1 MSKSDSKKI
10 VLAVAGVSLS
20 FEPNKTAYNNL
31 INEMTMTNKVAPMA
45 TYLGRIVDAESKE
58 ALNKLMEDY
67 PGCEMQ
73 IVEKVNE
80 IYSPKLEIEV
90 KN

>member
-1 MSKSDSKKI
+1 MSKSKKI
-10 VLAVAGVSLS
+10 AMTVAGVNLS
-20 FEPNKTAYNNL
+20 FEPNKTAFNNL

-45 TYLGRIVDAESKE
+45 TYLGRIVDAEYKD
-58 ALNKLMEDY
+58 ALNQLLEAY

-80 IYSPKLEIEV
+80 IYAPKLEIEV

>member
-1 MSKSDSKKI
+1 MT
-10 VLAVAGVSLS
+10 VAGIALS

-31 INEMTMTNKVAPMA
+31 INEMTLTNKIAPMV
-45 TYLGRIVDAESKE
+45 TYLGRIVDAECKE
-58 ALNKLMEDY
+58 ALTKLMDDY

-80 IYSPKLEIEV
+80 FIRRSLRSK
-90 KN
+90 

>member
-1 MSKSDSKKI
+1 MSKSKKI
-10 VLAVAGVSLS
+10 VMTVDGVSLS

-45 TYLGRIVDAESKE
+45 TYLGRIVDPQSKD

>member
-1 MSKSDSKKI
+1 MSKSKKI
-10 VLAVAGVSLS
+10 VMTVAGVSLS

-73 IVEKVNE
+73 IVEKINE

>member
-1 MSKSDSKKI
+1 MSKAQPI
-10 VLAVAGVSLS
+10 TMTVQGVSLT
-20 FEPNKTAYNNL
+20 FEPNKTAFNNL
-31 INEMTMTNKVAPMA
+31 INEMTLTNKMAPMA
-45 TYLGRIVDAESKE
+45 TYLSRIVSGDCKAQLVE
-58 ALNKLMEDY
+58 LMESY

>member
-31 INEMTMTNKVAPMA
+31 INEMTMTNKVAPIV

>member
-1 MSKSDSKKI
+1 MSKSKKI
-10 VLAVAGVSLS
+10 AMTVAGLSLS

>member
-1 MSKSDSKKI
+1 MSKSNKI
-10 VLAVAGVSLS
+10 ALTVAGVNLT
-20 FEPNKTAYNNL
+20 FEPNKTAFNNL

-45 TYLGRIVDAESKE
+45 TYLHRIVAADCKTQLTELLE
-58 ALNKLMEDY
+58 AY
-67 PGCEMQ
+67 PGSEMQ

>member
-10 VLAVAGVSLS
+10 ALAVAGVSLS

-31 INEMTMTNKVAPMA
+31 MNEMTMTNKVAPMV

>member
-1 MSKSDSKKI
+1 MSKSKKI
-10 VLAVAGVSLS
+10 VMTVAGVSLS

>member
-1 MSKSDSKKI
+1 MSKSKKI
-10 VLAVAGVSLS
+10 AMTVAGVSLS

-45 TYLGRIVDAESKE
+45 TYLGRIVDAESK
-58 ALNKLMEDY
+58 AGLSQLMEDY

>member
-10 VLAVAGVSLS
+10 ALAVAGVSLS

-31 INEMTMTNKVAPMA
+31 INEMTMTNKVAPMV

>member
-1 MSKSDSKKI
+1 MSKFKKI
-10 VLAVAGVSLS
+10 IMTVAGVGLS

>member
-1 MSKSDSKKI
+1 MSKNNKI
-10 VLAVAGVSLS
+10 AMTVAGVDLT
-20 FEPNKTAYNNL
+20 FEPNKTAFNNL
-31 INEMTMTNKVAPMA
+31 INEMTLTNKVAPMA
-45 TYLGRIVDAESKE
+45 TYLGRIVAAESKE
-58 ALNKLMEDY
+58 ALNQLLDQY

>member
-1 MSKSDSKKI
+1 MSKSKKI
-10 VLAVAGVSLS
+10 VMAVAGVSLS

>member
-1 MSKSDSKKI
+1 MT
-10 VLAVAGVSLS
+10 VAGVSLS

-31 INEMTMTNKVAPMA
+31 INEMTMTNKVAPMV

-67 PGCEMQ
+67 Q
-73 IVEKVNE
+73 A
-80 IYSPKLEIEV
+80 V
-90 KN
+90 KCRSSRRLTRFTRRSLRSK

>member
-1 MSKSDSKKI
+1 MSKTQQI
-10 VLAVAGVSLS
+10 ALTVAGVSLT
-20 FEPNKTAYNNL
+20 FEPNKTAFNNL
-31 INEMTMTNKVAPMA
+31 INEMSMTNKVAPMA
-45 TYLGRIVDAESKE
+45 TYLGRIVTSDCKTQLGE
-58 ALNKLMEDY
+58 LMDRY

>member
-1 MSKSDSKKI
+1 MSKPNKI
-10 VLAVAGVSLS
+10 TMTVAGVNLS
-20 FEPNKTAYNNL
+20 FEPNKTAFNNL
-31 INEMTMTNKVAPMA
+31 INEMTMTNKIAPMA
-45 TYLGRIVDAESKE
+45 TYLGRIVDADCKE
-58 ALNKLMEDY
+58 ALSKLMEDY

>member
-1 MSKSDSKKI
+1 MSKSKKI
-10 VLAVAGVSLS
+10 AMSVAGVGLS

>member
-1 MSKSDSKKI
+1 MSKAQPI
-10 VLAVAGVSLS
+10 TLTVAGVPLT
-20 FEPNKTAYNNL
+20 FEPNKTAYNGL
-31 INEMTMTNKVAPMA
+31 INEMTMTNKVAPMV
-45 TYLGRIVDAESKE
+45 TYLGRIVTGDCKTQLAELLE
-58 ALNKLMEDY
+58 RY

>member
-1 MSKSDSKKI
+1 MSKTNKI
-10 VLAVAGVSLS
+10 VMTVAGVELS

-31 INEMTMTNKVAPMA
+31 INEMTMTNKVAPIA
-45 TYLGRIVDAESKE
+45 TYLGRVVSPDSKE
-58 ALNKLMEDY
+58 ALNKLLEQY
-67 PGCEMQ
+67 PGSEMQ

-80 IYSPKLEIEV
+80 VYSPKLEIEV

>member
-1 MSKSDSKKI
+1 MSKSKKI
-10 VLAVAGVSLS
+10 SMTVAGVALS
-20 FEPNKTAYNNL
+20 FEPNKTAYNGL
-31 INEMTMTNKVAPMA
+31 INEMTLTNKIAPMV
-45 TYLGRIVDAESKE
+45 TYLGRIVDVESKE
-58 ALNKLMEDY
+58 ALTKLLEDY

>member
-1 MSKSDSKKI
+1 MSKPKKI
-10 VLAVAGVSLS
+10 AMTVAGVNLS
-20 FEPNKTAYNNL
+20 FEPNKTAFNNL
-31 INEMTMTNKVAPMA
+31 LNEMTMTNKVAPMV
-45 TYLGRIVDAESKE
+45 TYLGRIVDAECKE
-58 ALNKLMEDY
+58 SLNKLMEDY

>member
-1 MSKSDSKKI
+1 M
-10 VLAVAGVSLS
+10 V
-20 FEPNKTAYNNL
+20 
-31 INEMTMTNKVAPMA
+31 

>member
-1 MSKSDSKKI
+1 MSKAQPI
-10 VLAVAGVSLS
+10 TLTVAGVPLT
-20 FEPNKTAYNNL
+20 FEPNKTAYNGL
-31 INEMTMTNKVAPMA
+31 INEMTMTNKVAPMV
-45 TYLGRIVDAESKE
+45 TYLGRIVTSDCKTQLGE
-58 ALNKLMEDY
+58 LLDRY

>member
-1 MSKSDSKKI
+1 MSKSQKI
-10 VLAVAGVSLS
+10 TMTVAGVGLS

-31 INEMTMTNKVAPMA
+31 INEMTMTNKVAPMV

>member
-1 MSKSDSKKI
+1 MSKSKQI
-10 VLAVAGVSLS
+10 TMTVAGVSLS

-45 TYLGRIVDAESKE
+45 TYLGRIVDAESK
-58 ALNKLMEDY
+58 AGLNQLMEDY

>member
-1 MSKSDSKKI
+1 M
-10 VLAVAGVSLS
+10 V
-20 FEPNKTAYNNL
+20 
-31 INEMTMTNKVAPMA
+31 
-45 TYLGRIVDAESKE
+45 TYLGRIVDAECKE

>member
-1 MSKSDSKKI
+1 MSKSKKI
-10 VLAVAGVSLS
+10 AMTVAGVSLS

-73 IVEKVNE
+73 IVEKINE

>member
-1 MSKSDSKKI
+1 MSKSKKI
-10 VLAVAGVSLS
+10 VMTVAGVGLS